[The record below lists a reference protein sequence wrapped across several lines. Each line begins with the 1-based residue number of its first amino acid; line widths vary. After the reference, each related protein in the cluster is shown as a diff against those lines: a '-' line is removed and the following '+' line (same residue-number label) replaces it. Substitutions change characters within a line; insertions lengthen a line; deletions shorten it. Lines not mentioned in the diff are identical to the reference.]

1 VFFAVLVKKALLL
14 NHDSNI
20 LESKTTNREI
30 EMEFL
35 GTVIETEADA
45 QGFFFQ
51 LNQLG
56 MLFHPEDNPADV
68 INSATGQALFTPE
81 QVELV
86 RQRIDEVYAVMDDPC
101 ELILTMT
108 GPTDD
113 EQRAAGPY

>member
-1 VFFAVLVKKALLL
+1 VIFEVLEKKALLL

-51 LNQLG
+51 LDQVG
-56 MLFHPEDNPADV
+56 CLFHPEDNPADV
-68 INSATGQALFTPE
+68 HNGATGLPLFTPE

-101 ELILTMT
+101 EFILTMT